1 MKMYC
6 KTLALTAVI
15 SALSLPV
22 LAQSVSGAGSQ
33 SMLPPAVLVAAG
45 EAAQADAAAAGQAD
59 SAAASE
65 AAQMVPAIA
74 QLPHTLDAEKNHLD
88 STFEAELESKIT
100 LSNGAILPSHTVL
113 IGKVTR
119 DQIQPTGSSEFALR
133 FDQARLKDGKTVPI
147 KATIIDIRRP
157 TSDTDYAESND
168 WTSQTLTIEQLNAV
182 SGADLH
188 SQIGSNDSAVL
199 VSTKKHEVKVPA
211 GSQLQL
217 AIGPATSASP
227 STN

>member
-15 SALSLPV
+15 SSLSLPV

-45 EAAQADAAAAGQAD
+45 EAAQADAAAAAQAD

-168 WTSQTLTIEQLNAV
+168 WTSQTLTVEQLNVV
-182 SGADLH
+182 SGVDLH
-188 SQIGSNDSAVL
+188 SQIAGNDSAVF
-199 VSTKKHEVKVPA
+199 VSTKKHDVKVPA
-211 GSQLQL
+211 GSQLKL
-217 AIGPATSASP
+217 AIGPATDASAS
-227 STN
+227 TN